1 MERRRE
7 VAEVRAHRNLGRLLK
22 VLTAV
27 AGVAL
32 IGWALLSPWMS
43 VAQVRTSGIRTS
55 ATNEILAEHGVTAG
69 RPMIFLLDTDS
80 VEEALETDPWVVEAR
95 VALKWPD
102 EVVVG
107 VVEREPRLWANTADG
122 WILIA
127 DDGHIVPGPDSPDGR
142 HGQID
147 LTEMSSHE
155 VEGSE
160 LVLGAGEF
168 LSALPLD
175 LAPTVVMRL
184 QSDELWTTVEGY
196 EVRLGRPV
204 EMREKAVSLMGL
216 LLEDIAPGSTLV
228 MIAPTHPAVE
238 SAISSG
244 DVEDDDGTA
253 NEDASAEE
261 ADEGTRVQAP

>member
-1 MERRRE
+1 
-7 VAEVRAHRNLGRLLK
+7 
-22 VLTAV
+22 
-27 AGVAL
+27 
-32 IGWALLSPWMS
+32 
-43 VAQVRTSGIRTS
+43 
-55 ATNEILAEHGVTAG
+55 
-69 RPMIFLLDTDS
+69 
-80 VEEALETDPWVVEAR
+80 
-95 VALKWPD
+95 
-102 EVVVG
+102 
-107 VVEREPRLWANTADG
+107 
-122 WILIA
+122 
-127 DDGHIVPGPDSPDGR
+127 
-142 HGQID
+142 
-147 LTEMSSHE
+147 MSSHE

-261 ADEGTRVQAP
+261 ADEGTPVQAP